1 MDDWSLADFEESNSF
16 QRSSHIF
23 WQSQLTLQ
31 LKQIKKKNQEYED
44 HIFDEDDDDSNG
56 HSY

>member
-1 MDDWSLADFEESNSF
+1 MEDWSLAGFGESNWF
-16 QRSSHIF
+16 QRILHIF
-23 WQSQLTLQ
+23 WQGQLTFQ
-31 LKQIKKKNQEYED
+31 LKQIKKNQEYED